1 MVAQPAVSITLPD
14 GTQRE
19 FPAGLTVKEI
29 AERISPG
36 LARRA
41 LVAKVNGEPVDLS
54 RSVNSDVR
62 LEILTARDPE
72 TLEMYRHSSAHLLAA
87 ASFIVLL
94 SVFSFLMKGV
104 WGLLTTLALFATS
117 LYAFILWRAAATRET
132 LRQQLPGFIDQLI
145 RAMGIGRSF
154 ESALLQA
161 IDDSP
166 HPLSAALE
174 SVKVESSL
182 GGDVADS
189 LKNAAELYRMKELH
203 LLTLA
208 LRINRRYGGSI
219 KAMLENI
226 IAMIRHRE
234 QAERELRA
242 LTGET
247 RLSAWVL
254 GTIPVLMAAYM
265 LITNPTYIGY
275 LLNHPH
281 GMAIVYTALGLQA
294 TGALLL
300 WRMMRS
306 IR

>member
-1 MVAQPAVSITLPD
+1 MSNAVLLAALAGLLMLVSALLLFLLGQRTDQHRVVAQRLDEEIERWRPTADQGHSAPLQWLYRLL
-14 GTQRE
+14 QR
-19 FPAGLTVKEI
+19 
-29 AERISPG
+29 SG
-36 LARRA
+36 LARRPA
-41 LVAKVNGEPVDLS
+41 Q
-54 RSVNSDVR
+54 
-62 LEILTARDPE
+62 
-72 TLEMYRHSSAHLLAA
+72 LLAA

-203 LLTLA
+203 LITLA

-306 IR
+306 IQ

>member
-1 MVAQPAVSITLPD
+1 MFNAVLLAALAGLLMLVSALLLFLLGQRTDRHHVVAQRLDEEIERWRPTADQGHSAPLQWLYRLL
-14 GTQRE
+14 QR
-19 FPAGLTVKEI
+19 A
-29 AERISPG
+29 G
-36 LARRA
+36 LARR
-41 LVAKVNGEPVDLS
+41 PVQ
-54 RSVNSDVR
+54 
-62 LEILTARDPE
+62 
-72 TLEMYRHSSAHLLAA
+72 LLAA
-87 ASFIVLL
+87 AGFIVLL
-94 SVFSFLMKGV
+94 GALSFLVKGV
-104 WGLLTTLALFATS
+104 GGLLTASALFAIT
-117 LYAFILWRAAATRET
+117 LYAFALWRAAATRET

-145 RAMGIGRSF
+145 RAMGVGRSF

-265 LITNPTYIGY
+265 LATNPTYIGY

-281 GMAIVYTALGLQA
+281 GMAIIYTALGLQA